1 LRGCVRARVVT
12 GEAAGGRTGPHA
24 GGVVSAKEGNVQRLG
39 LFLVAAG
46 ALGLSWAAIETL
58 LDGPAN
64 AGGVAATGLFLVI
77 LGMVFWF
84 PTLLS
89 DDTGA
94 TSTMRVA
101 VLMVVAL
108 FVVLTTK
115 AGWNAPDLEHL
126 KLPETWVWVLA
137 AAFGGKAFQSFAEN
151 APSNGPPRDW
161 PQGKAVPPPPPA
173 PYVPTALRTRDEHAG
188 IEDTP

>member
-1 LRGCVRARVVT
+1 M
-12 GEAAGGRTGPHA
+12 
-24 GGVVSAKEGNVQRLG
+24 QRLG
-39 LFLVAAG
+39 QFLVA
-46 ALGLSWAAIETL
+46 LGVVGLAWAAIETVVS
-58 LDGPAN
+58 GSTYG
-64 AGGVAATGLFLVI
+64 GGVAAVGLFLVI
-77 LGMVFWF
+77 LGLVFWF

-115 AGWNAPDLEHL
+115 AGWGAPDLEHL

-137 AAFGGKAFQSFAEN
+137 AALGGKAFQSFAESSGPS
-151 APSNGPPRDW
+151 APSRDA
-161 PQGKAVPPPPPA
+161 PSSVPNPKRPA
-173 PYVPTALRTRDEHAG
+173 SPGAGQPRDEHAG